1 MPTTVSVPAAWHQWL
16 VEHAPVGMALVD
28 RSGRIGAL
36 NDRLAAWLGGSTETL
51 VGTPLS
57 GHLCAEERARHDAVF
72 GHVAAGRLPA
82 CTLDVKCDRS
92 TSAPFWGRFSYT
104 AAAAHDAHAPLVLVV
119 EDVSEVRRLRFDVG
133 ERRKELALLHGMAG
147 RLANAVDVD
156 DDWLAALVS
165 LVPPAFQWPAHTEA
179 FVRVGAYT
187 AQTAGWATR
196 VHDNTPRLR
205 EVWRTANGDE
215 GLVEVANAGPATDA
229 PFLREEHALVASV
242 ADILGGAV
250 DATHARTERAR
261 AQEALEATA
270 VQLDAALE
278 SARVGIVDWDLITGH
293 AQLSETA
300 CRFFRLPDHRARY
313 PREAL
318 RNAIHPEDRE
328 SVRRTFELSGVSD
341 ASRYHEFRILHP
353 DGTIIW
359 IEAQGRIFYTDTGR
373 PVRRL
378 SILIDATERKQLEAE
393 FRQAQKMEA
402 MGRLAGGVAHD
413 FNNLLTIVG
422 AAAEILQDTLAAP
435 SDAREELDA
444 IASAVVRG
452 RSLTQQLL
460 SFSRRQSVRRVRVE
474 FGALVQ
480 DMVPMLRRL
489 VGAAVV
495 LTVEPTDAP
504 VPILADPHQI
514 EQAIMN
520 LVVNARQAMPRGGR
534 LTLAISRASHP
545 SAETGA
551 MTLPDGDVAL
561 LAVTDSGVGM
571 DAETQSKIFE
581 PFFTT
586 RGEHGGTGLGL
597 ATVFGIITQAGGA
610 VSVTSAPDAGTMFRI
625 ALPLAPA

>member
-1 MPTTVSVPAAWHQWL
+1 M
-16 VEHAPVGMALVD
+16 GMALID

-36 NDRLAAWLGGSTETL
+36 NERLAAWLGASTDAL
-51 VGTPLS
+51 VGQPLS
-57 GHLCAEERARHDAVF
+57 AHLCDEERVRHDALF
-72 GHVAAGRLPA
+72 GDLAAGRLRA
-82 CTLDVKCDRS
+82 CTLDVKCDGR
-92 TSAPFWGRFSYT
+92 TDVPFWGRFSYT
-104 AAAAHDAHAPLVLVV
+104 APTDGHDALAPLVLVV
-119 EDVSEVRRLRFDVG
+119 EDVSEIRRLRFDVG
-133 ERRKELALLHGMAG
+133 ERRKELALLHGVAG

-156 DDWLAALVS
+156 DDWLAALVG

-179 FVRVGAYT
+179 RVRVGEYAAET
-187 AQTAGWATR
+187 PSWALR
-196 VHDNTPRLR
+196 VNDETPRLR
-205 EVWRTANGDE
+205 EVWRTANGED
-215 GLVEVANAGPATDA
+215 GLVEVANVGPRTDA

-242 ADILGGAV
+242 ADILGVAV
-250 DATHARTERAR
+250 DAAHARSERAH
-261 AQEALEATA
+261 AQQALEATE
-270 VQLDAALE
+270 VRLDAALE
-278 SARVGIVDWDLITGH
+278 ASRVGIVDWDLITGT

-300 CRFFRLPDHRARY
+300 CAFFRLPDRHARY
-313 PREAL
+313 PREVL
-318 RNAIHPEDRE
+318 RNVIHPEDRE
-328 SVRRTFELSGVSD
+328 SVRRVFELSGVADS
-341 ASRYHEFRILHP
+341 SRYHEFRLLHP

-402 MGRLAGGVAHD
+402 MGRLAGSVAHD

-422 AAAEILQDTLAAP
+422 AASEILQETLAAP
-435 SDAREELDA
+435 DDAHEELSA
-444 IASAVVRG
+444 ISSAVVRG

-460 SFSRRQSVRRVRVE
+460 SFSRRQAVRRVR
-474 FGALVQ
+474 ADLDTLVQ

-489 VGAAVV
+489 VGSAIV
-495 LTVEPTDAP
+495 LTVEPANAP

-534 LTLAISRASHP
+534 LTLSVSRASHP
-545 SAETGA
+545 STETGA
-551 MTLPDGDVAL
+551 LTLPDGDVAL

-571 DAETQSKIFE
+571 DTETQSKIFE

-610 VSVTSAPDAGTMFRI
+610 VGVTSAPGDGTVFRI
-625 ALPLAPA
+625 ALPLEPA